1 MSDSLTA
8 PSRSLMDSPLCAFYL
23 SIAFCLS
30 ACLCLSLCI
39 SFSFFLCQSLSS
51 VGVSVSFCP
60 SLSISVCLYL
70 SLSLSL
76 SFSASPCLCLYL
88 SLCLFLCVCLSLCLS
103 QSLPVPSTCPPLCWG
118 QAPHTHRPMWDT
130 FIRLSGTSSLPFFSH
145 TPRTFSSDTSHL
157 NTAWSFAP
165 TVKSAMLWYT
175 SSFFSGGQGT
185 ASELGRVCV
194 GVGVNPC
201 GDHVGR

>member
-1 MSDSLTA
+1 MCLLSLH
-8 PSRSLMDSPLCAFYL
+8 SFL
-23 SIAFCLS
+23 S
-30 ACLCLSLCI
+30 LCLSL
-39 SFSFFLCQSLSS
+39 SLFMYLFFFLSMSIS
-51 VGVSVSFCP
+51 VLCRCVYLF
-60 SLSISVCLYL
+60 LSISVHFCLSP
-70 SLSLSL
+70 SLSFSV

-175 SSFFSGGQGT
+175 SSFFSGGAGHSQ
-185 ASELGRVCV
+185 
-194 GVGVNPC
+194 
-201 GDHVGR
+201 

>member
-1 MSDSLTA
+1 MCLLFLHS
-8 PSRSLMDSPLCAFYL
+8 FL
-23 SIAFCLS
+23 S
-30 ACLCLSLCI
+30 LCLSLSLFIYLFFFLSMSISVLCVSI
-39 SFSFFLCQSLSS
+39 SFCS
-51 VGVSVSFCP
+51 

-70 SLSLSL
+70 SLSLSVFL
-76 SFSASPCLCLYL
+76 SFSLSVSLSQPL
-88 SLCLFLCVCLSLCLS
+88 SLSVCVSVSLS

-130 FIRLSGTSSLPFFSH
+130 FIRLSGTSSFPFFSH

-194 GVGVNPC
+194 RVGVNPC
-201 GDHVGR
+201 GDHVGM

>member
-51 VGVSVSFCP
+51 VGVSISFCP
-60 SLSISVCLYL
+60 SLSISVCPHL

-76 SFSASPCLCLYL
+76 SQLLPVCVSISASVSFCVCVCL
-88 SLCLFLCVCLSLCLS
+88 SVCLSLCLS
-103 QSLPVPSTCPPLCWG
+103 PPPALLYVGAKPRTLTARCG
-118 QAPHTHRPMWDT
+118 TPLFGCRAPAPCHSSATRPAHSRLTPHT
-130 FIRLSGTSSLPFFSH
+130 
-145 TPRTFSSDTSHL
+145 
-157 NTAWSFAP
+157 
-165 TVKSAMLWYT
+165 
-175 SSFFSGGQGT
+175 
-185 ASELGRVCV
+185 
-194 GVGVNPC
+194 
-201 GDHVGR
+201 